1 MSGASLPCGVCSL
14 RDAACGPTG
23 RYPVDRVGAVF
34 DSFLE
39 MRKVARP
46 GRFELPTLCLEGRR
60 SIRLSYG
67 RLIHSRGFPAPG
79 TTHLYVN
86 QPVRAESWSR
96 HNSLSMRV
104 NPRDSLSEFDSRY
117 LFLEC
122 LAGG

>member
-60 SIRLSYG
+60 SIQLSYG
-67 RLIHSRGFPAPG
+67 RLTDSKRFAAPKTIICYVLTLYCARTVPEFPNSGQLLPRI
-79 TTHLYVN
+79 
-86 QPVRAESWSR
+86 RAF
-96 HNSLSMRV
+96 H
-104 NPRDSLSEFDSRY
+104 
-117 LFLEC
+117 
-122 LAGG
+122 